1 MRLMLLPAD
10 DSQVDAALP
19 DDAVT
24 VDSDGDPDELAE
36 TDLSSLL
43 DLQDQRHE
51 SESKSANRVIL
62 RVFGG
67 VVASILLWYAVSPTN
82 RRKVDGLIQNV
93 KESRQDLDEVSS
105 PQKMVSAYD
114 EALAK
119 LGSRSTDI
127 DAATR
132 SLGVDPTTVKED
144 GMDAEMK
151 GMMGG
156 QGRTVGERKRAV
168 EALAGLAGVHA
179 GKPAAP
185 KEAEVPMEATPPGGA
200 PPDQET
206 VPPVDSALPTAPS
219 KPD

>member
-1 MRLMLLPAD
+1 MKPMLLPAD
-10 DSQVDAALP
+10 DVQ
-19 DDAVT
+19 DDAEMPDISLA
-24 VDSDGDPDELAE
+24 VDSGCESEDLAE

-51 SESKSANRVIL
+51 SESKLANRVIL
-62 RVFGG
+62 RVLGFM
-67 VVASILLWYAVSPTN
+67 VASVLIWYVVSPTN

-93 KESRQDLDEVSS
+93 KESRHDLNEVSS

-168 EALAGLAGVHA
+168 EALANLAGVHA
-179 GKPAAP
+179 GKPVAP
-185 KEAEVPMEATPPGGA
+185 KVAEVPTETTPPDGS
-200 PPDQET
+200 PPVQEP
-206 VPPVDSALPTAPS
+206 VPPIDPEP
-219 KPD
+219 